1 MILIN
6 CSRVSEEQSDVIDDM
21 EDCVKKADVIFS
33 IGSRLFQYYEVIGS
47 IVFSSCSILGVVN

>member
-6 CSRVSEEQSDVIDDM
+6 CSRVSEDRSDVIDDM

-47 IVFSSCSILGVVN
+47 IVFSCSTL